1 MGLKHCIET
10 IPLTVK
16 TNTDLSL
23 SRLYHLSFP
32 SLCLSLTL
40 RTMWTSSGGNNHN
53 NNNNNNNNRVSSSPS
68 KSSTCSSP
76 SPFSPSSPINIS
88 TPQPRKCMEEVW
100 KDIGLSSLHNH
111 PNNNNKSL
119 SYSTTTTTSYRGMIL
134 QDFLAQPLNRDPPTR
149 APSSLPNDPSSA
161 QKTIFLASLAPHPA
175 TILSLNSGSDFS
187 FLETCTVP
195 IRPNPQFQSHTSTTV
210 TATTPSFVSSL
221 MSSPFDVLASSSVFP
236 SYCNKRAQ
244 VNDDSPSD
252 RRHKRMIKNRE
263 SAARSRARK
272 QEPLSLF
279 TFFLSLTVFGT
290 VKTVMY
296 ISYMVYFLNEVVLLT
311 FLFSFLVN
319 M

>member
-1 MGLKHCIET
+1 
-10 IPLTVK
+10 
-16 TNTDLSL
+16 
-23 SRLYHLSFP
+23 
-32 SLCLSLTL
+32 
-40 RTMWTSSGGNNHN
+40 MWTSAGGNSHN
-53 NNNNNNNNRVSSSPS
+53 KNNNRVTSSPS

-111 PNNNNKSL
+111 PNNNNNNNKSL
-119 SYSTTTTTSYRGMIL
+119 SYSTTTTTTSYRGMIL
-134 QDFLAQPLNRDPPTR
+134 QDFLTQPLNKDPPTR

-187 FLETCTVP
+187 YLETCTVP
-195 IRPNPQFQSHTSTTV
+195 IRSNPQFQSHASTTV

-296 ISYMVYFLNEVVLLT
+296 ISNLVYFLNEVVLLT
-311 FLFSFLVN
+311 FSIFVFSQFVN
-319 M
+319 LSCFID

>member
-1 MGLKHCIET
+1 
-10 IPLTVK
+10 
-16 TNTDLSL
+16 
-23 SRLYHLSFP
+23 
-32 SLCLSLTL
+32 
-40 RTMWTSSGGNNHN
+40 MWTSSGGNNHN
-53 NNNNNNNNRVSSSPS
+53 NNNNRVTSSPS

-76 SPFSPSSPINIS
+76 SPFSPSSPGNIS

-111 PNNNNKSL
+111 PNNNNNKSL
-119 SYSTTTTTSYRGMIL
+119 SHSTTSTTTSYRGMIL
-134 QDFLAQPLNRDPPTR
+134 QNFLAQPLNKDPPTR

-161 QKTIFLASLAPHPA
+161 QKTLFLASLAPHPA
-175 TILSLNSGSDFS
+175 TILSLNSGSDF
-187 FLETCTVP
+187 LETCTVP
-195 IRPNPQFQSHTSTTV
+195 IRPNPQFQSHASTTV

-272 QEPLSLF
+272 QAYTNELELEVAHLQEENAKLRRQQEKLCLAASAQLPKKRGIYR
-279 TFFLSLTVFGT
+279 TLTAPF
-290 VKTVMY
+290 
-296 ISYMVYFLNEVVLLT
+296 
-311 FLFSFLVN
+311 
-319 M
+319 